1 MPELARFL
9 HALRY
14 LTQRNKEMS
23 FMYSPVF
30 PSVKTNAFFFFETE
44 TRKKDKKAATFMMTL
59 SVIGIFL
66 FAGFTPL

>member
-1 MPELARFL
+1 
-9 HALRY
+9 
-14 LTQRNKEMS
+14 
-23 FMYSPVF
+23 MYSPVF

-59 SVIGIFL
+59 SVIGIFM